1 MNTWLK
7 SYGKLYVGD
16 DVVRIVVSDDFI
28 RYYKNLVDKQVRLF
42 THSPA
47 HGAHISIHNPKIHG
61 KLLPQQKKFL
71 KDAYGGRKISFEYD
85 LNIIEGGKTK
95 KTFRNWYMNVK
106 SITGEAICK
115 YLKNNMG
122 KGMHITICNTKGGER
137 PYIWM
142 KKTM

>member
-47 HGAHISIHNPKIHG
+47 HGAHITVYRLKIHG
-61 KLLPQQKKFL
+61 NIDKKVLLSL
-71 KDAYGGRKISFEYD
+71 KEKYKNKEIPFYY
-85 LNIIEGGKTK
+85 NPYIIEGGKTK

-106 SITGEAICK
+106 SEELEKIGKI
-115 YLKNNMG
+115 LKI
-122 KGMHITICNTKGGER
+122 KQDYHITICNTKGGER
-137 PYIWM
+137 PYIFF
-142 KKTM
+142 K